1 MAVITYIRPAKQEP
15 PWSVYP
21 DARSADGQTGH
32 GGAKRYGKEAA
43 SMHFGFSYV
52 GLIFLLMGVTY
63 AGLYF
68 CGLRAGDALLVKL
81 AVNTMLIGTYGV
93 ISWVLLRS
101 RPVPSA

>member
-1 MAVITYIRPAKQEP
+1 
-15 PWSVYP
+15 
-21 DARSADGQTGH
+21 
-32 GGAKRYGKEAA
+32 
-43 SMHFGFSYV
+43 
-52 GLIFLLMGVTY
+52 MGVTY

-68 CGLRAGDALLVKL
+68 CGFRAGDALLVKL